1 MQPVL
6 FARSNANF
14 SELVNHFRNADL
26 VYAAAGEVELA
37 IWRGD
42 HVAHYTPPDGMGVGI
57 EKVCVVGS
65 KPMIRFGV
73 RPVSTYLE
81 RNF

>member
-1 MQPVL
+1 VQPVL

-14 SELVNHFRNADL
+14 NELVKHFRNADL

-42 HVAHYTPPDGMGVGI
+42 HVANYTPAGRYGG
-57 EKVCVVGS
+57 
-65 KPMIRFGV
+65 
-73 RPVSTYLE
+73 
-81 RNF
+81 RN